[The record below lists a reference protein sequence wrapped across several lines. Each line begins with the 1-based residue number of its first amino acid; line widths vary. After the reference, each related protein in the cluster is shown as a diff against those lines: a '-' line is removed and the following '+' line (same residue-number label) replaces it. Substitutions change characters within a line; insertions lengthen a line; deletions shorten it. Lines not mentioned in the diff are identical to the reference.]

1 MARRDKYEAQHA
13 RNRLEYER
21 QVRRIFEET
30 CRECGVS
37 VTKIEALVKSAGEGA
52 VLAEIPTVRRIL
64 DKLQRKLKDRLETA
78 VINGI
83 RAEWRLAN
91 EKYDALIGTM
101 AAGDL
106 LEKMDE
112 EAKAR
117 TMSRNLEALEAFI
130 KRKEAGLGL
139 SQRVWHYTGQMREA
153 MEAALELGIGEGQS
167 AAEIARELKQYL
179 IYPDKLFRRVRDKET
194 GELKLSRPA
203 SLFHPGQGVYRS
215 SYKNA
220 LRLALNETNIAYRK
234 ADSMR
239 RKNLYFVVGIEVHL
253 SNNHNCKGV
262 PEGQFYDICDIL
274 QGKYPADFEFTGWH
288 VSCRCWTSSILQT
301 DEEFIRDS
309 DGVYRGSVNEVK
321 DVPPQFKQWVKDNAD
336 RIESAE
342 SRGSLPYF
350 LRDNEWAW
358 RGELEEKEPELTIQ
372 QRADI
377 RHSQRTQAEID
388 AIKEAWNKR
397 REEAEISDRM
407 PEELKPGGAYLN
419 GEKYVFSKKFFDLID
434 EKRPIKFEWVDKMR
448 KRSNSYCTADGSLVH
463 IDAKRRNLN
472 SPWHKKS
479 VIYHEYGHCIDAQ
492 RGLWLDKKLQD
503 IRKSQISAL
512 EKKGNYFVYEKVWDN
527 GWKDV
532 RVEREMSMVAYTDQK
547 LEDIYRRLFDL
558 DDSTFEKFGIK
569 KFDALEQILSTRDTI
584 RSLIVKYGEGHS
596 PEYFSHPRNKE
607 TEYLAHAFEN
617 AFLGNRIFKK
627 YLPEIYDQMVS
638 YIEELKPL

>member
-21 QVRRIFEET
+21 HVRRIFEET

-117 TMSRNLEALEAFI
+117 TMARNLEALEAFI

-139 SQRVWHYTGQMREA
+139 SHRVWHYTGQMREA
-153 MEAALELGIGEGQS
+153 MEVALELGIGEGQS

-179 IYPDKLFRRVRDKET
+179 VYPDKLFRRVRDKET

-234 ADSMR
+234 ADTMR

-274 QGKYPADFEFTGWH
+274 QGKYPADFEFVGWH
-288 VSCRCWTSSILQT
+288 PNCRCWTSSILQT

-336 RIESAE
+336 RIKSAE

-358 RGELEEKEPELTIQ
+358 RGELEDQEPELTIQ

-397 REEAEISDRM
+397 REDRSQLNLIC
-407 PEELKPGGAYLN
+407 ELLRDTGL
-419 GEKYVFSKKFFDLID
+419 E
-434 EKRPIKFEWVDKMR
+434 
-448 KRSNSYCTADGSLVH
+448 
-463 IDAKRRNLN
+463 
-472 SPWHKKS
+472 
-479 VIYHEYGHCIDAQ
+479 YHDV
-492 RGLWLDKKLQD
+492 K
-503 IRKSQISAL
+503 AL
-512 EKKGNYFVYEKVWDN
+512 EKSLTSKEIIERLGGGDQTIGSCSSLAFAYAANRSGLDVLDYRGGDSRTFFARNSSIRSIITKVGGDIVEHTNDYTAAGQLLKKVAVGHEYYFACGKHAAIVRKSDDGGFFMYLELQSKTQSENGYQVLTTGDLKRRFGAQKSYTLGGQKRTNTSALIDIEKLGADP
-527 GWKDV
+527 GF
-532 RVEREMSMVAYTDQK
+532 
-547 LEDIYRRLFDL
+547 RRLMGYINTPADKQKKGK
-558 DDSTFEKFGIK
+558 DGSIK
-569 KFDALEQILSTRDTI
+569 
-584 RSLIVKYGEGHS
+584 
-596 PEYFSHPRNKE
+596 
-607 TEYLAHAFEN
+607 
-617 AFLGNRIFKK
+617 
-627 YLPEIYDQMVS
+627 
-638 YIEELKPL
+638 

>member
-1 MARRDKYEAQHA
+1 MARRDKYEAKHA

-21 QVRRIFEET
+21 QIRRIFEET

-52 VLAEIPTVRRIL
+52 VLAEIPAVRRIL
-64 DKLQRKLKDRLETA
+64 DKLQKKLKDRLETA

-101 AAGDL
+101 VAGDL

-112 EAKAR
+112 AAKAL
-117 TMSRNLEALEAFI
+117 TMARNLEALEAFI

-153 MEAALELGIGEGQS
+153 METALELGIGEGQS
-167 AAEIARELKQYL
+167 ASEIARELKQYL
-179 IYPDKLFRRVRDKET
+179 VYPDKLFRRVRDKET

-234 ADSMR
+234 ADTMR

-274 QGKYPADFEFTGWH
+274 QGKYPADFEFVGWH
-288 VSCRCWTSSILQT
+288 PNCRCWTSSVLQT
-301 DEEFIRDS
+301 DDEFIRDS

-336 RIESAE
+336 RIKSAE

-358 RGELEEKEPELTIQ
+358 RSYAKSIQEYFGYDENKWSREFFDDKSGGYLVVDKDRIENSMKNKQEKAKYEKEYNMAKVFAKNGFKMQMLNEVPRISSPDVLIDGVPADLKKVVANSIEKQARKAIKKQGAEVVLFQFDEMTHQIGIELNKLRNLGIKYKYFITGEEK
-372 QRADI
+372 
-377 RHSQRTQAEID
+377 
-388 AIKEAWNKR
+388 
-397 REEAEISDRM
+397 
-407 PEELKPGGAYLN
+407 
-419 GEKYVFSKKFFDLID
+419 
-434 EKRPIKFEWVDKMR
+434 
-448 KRSNSYCTADGSLVH
+448 
-463 IDAKRRNLN
+463 
-472 SPWHKKS
+472 
-479 VIYHEYGHCIDAQ
+479 
-492 RGLWLDKKLQD
+492 
-503 IRKSQISAL
+503 
-512 EKKGNYFVYEKVWDN
+512 VYS
-527 GWKDV
+527 
-532 RVEREMSMVAYTDQK
+532 R
-547 LEDIYRRLFDL
+547 
-558 DDSTFEKFGIK
+558 
-569 KFDALEQILSTRDTI
+569 
-584 RSLIVKYGEGHS
+584 
-596 PEYFSHPRNKE
+596 
-607 TEYLAHAFEN
+607 
-617 AFLGNRIFKK
+617 
-627 YLPEIYDQMVS
+627 
-638 YIEELKPL
+638 